1 MFAIES
7 FANLKNAC
15 LIRKGE
21 WLSIEDRMEMPSFEV
36 KPISDYFLINA
47 EDYLQKKGMLNIIWW
62 AFINSNRDN
71 TYTLTITDE
80 WGQQYEVV
88 SDVFDA
94 ITIELMTEIRRFDN
108 LKDKRFERVGE
119 YLRIIGD

>member
-1 MFAIES
+1 
-7 FANLKNAC
+7 
-15 LIRKGE
+15 
-21 WLSIEDRMEMPSFEV
+21 
-36 KPISDYFLINA
+36 
-47 EDYLQKKGMLNIIWW
+47 MLNIIWW